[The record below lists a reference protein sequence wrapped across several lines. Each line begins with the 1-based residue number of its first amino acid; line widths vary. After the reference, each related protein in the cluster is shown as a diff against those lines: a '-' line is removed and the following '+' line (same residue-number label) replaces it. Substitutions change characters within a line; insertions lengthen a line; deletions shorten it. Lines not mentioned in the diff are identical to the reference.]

1 MTNTVKIFAATA
13 PYNNQYQG
21 NYTRLL
27 FVCTVG
33 MLRSPTAAEI
43 GVEFGYNTRSCGHD
57 DVALIP
63 LTANLIAWADHIIF
77 VSKSDEILAL
87 KKFESSGWDE
97 DIEQKKITLHI
108 DDNYN
113 FSDPELR
120 LILRNSLRQLEDAGK
135 LHRTRKSS

>member
-1 MTNTVKIFAATA
+1 MTNTVKIFAASA

-43 GVEFGYNTRSCGHD
+43 DVEFGYNTRSCGHD

-87 KKFESSGWDE
+87 KKFEGSGWDE
-97 DIEQKKITLHI
+97 DIEQKKITL
-108 DDNYN
+108 
-113 FSDPELR
+113 
-120 LILRNSLRQLEDAGK
+120 QLFYVVIQI
-135 LHRTRKSS
+135 